1 MDLRQIDLNLL
12 VSLDALLAECNVTRA
27 AKRLH
32 VSQPALSAQ
41 LARLRQLFG
50 DPLLLPAETG
60 RGMTPTARALDLGPA
75 LHSALKDLE
84 SVVQHKPSFDP
95 FTDVR
100 TFQLAANDT
109 GMVVLGLPL
118 IEKLAAHAG
127 PGIRIAFRVPDVELI
142 GAQMEQGEVDLL
154 LASERLVPPTMKTRP
169 LIHGRFVMAQRKGH
183 PRGSGP
189 LDLDA
194 YCALQHVLVTE
205 IGGRLRGY
213 IDETLESQGRR
224 RSVVLSVEKFM
235 LVPEILR
242 NSDYVCTLPSMLMNR
257 FADVLDMFE
266 LPFRDAGFG
275 LRLAWH
281 PRNHVDPAVTWM
293 RDLLAWVVPE

>member
-1 MDLRQIDLNLL
+1 ML
-12 VSLDALLAECNVTRA
+12 
-27 AKRLH
+27 
-32 VSQPALSAQ
+32 
-41 LARLRQLFG
+41 G
-50 DPLLLPAETG
+50 
-60 RGMTPTARALDLGPA
+60 RALCEIAGGATGHDFTADVKGFADWVGFDSGP
-75 LHSALKDLE
+75 S
-84 SVVQHKPSFDP
+84 SF
-95 FTDVR
+95 
-100 TFQLAANDT
+100 
-109 GMVVLGLPL
+109 
-118 IEKLAAHAG
+118 
-127 PGIRIAFRVPDVELI
+127 AFRVPDVELI

-213 IDETLESQGRR
+213 IDETLENQGRR

-293 RDLLAWVVPE
+293 RDLLARVVPE